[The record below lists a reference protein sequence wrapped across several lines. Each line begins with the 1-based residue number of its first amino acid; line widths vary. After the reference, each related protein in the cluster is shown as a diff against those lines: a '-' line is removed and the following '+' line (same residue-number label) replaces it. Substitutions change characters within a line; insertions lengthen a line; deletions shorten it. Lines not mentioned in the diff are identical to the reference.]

1 MATFG
6 GTIGSNAY
14 SAVRMQKLKRL
25 KEAGYRG
32 KVSVTAYFAADVYE
46 ITDDHIVYKG
56 RFRYGKE
63 GFMIQNFNNLYSEW
77 VTRN

>member
-1 MATFG
+1 MATFW

-32 KVSVTAYFAADVYE
+32 MVSVTAYFATDIYE
-46 ITDDHIVYKG
+46 ITDDHIVYQG
-56 RFRYGKE
+56 RFRYGTE